1 MARILHGTL
10 VANTPTLVALDGDF
24 AYVEIINVDG
34 LGPIYYT
41 VDGAVPTVA
50 GADVDVLPGAVATT
64 GPVAAPGIDK
74 TATPKTNVRLI
85 SAATPKYCV
94 KGL

>member
-1 MARILHGTL
+1 VARIKHGTL
-10 VANTPTLVALDGDF
+10 VATVVTTVVLDGDF

-41 VDGAVPTVA
+41 IDGATPTVA
-50 GADVDVLPGAVATT
+50 GDDVDVLPGAVASS

-74 TATPKTNVRLI
+74 TTTPHTNVRLI
-85 SAATPKYCV
+85 SSATPKYCV